1 MISILSD
8 EILNNSFTLVYF
20 RETTSKVTLLLYKK
34 LILHYVAFIV
44 TKLWNDELS
53 LQIKISA
60 YFATLLFFMYVWIL
74 YLLYSYEVMKR
85 RASLKMLIF
94 INIFSLFLKQKLF
107 FWIKYAMLQNVHFN
121 RHSALCNSFL
131 TLVKPTKMQD
141 LLTKSS

>member
-8 EILNNSFTLVYF
+8 EILNNSFTLVFF

-94 INIFSLFLKQKLF
+94 INIFSLF
-107 FWIKYAMLQNVHFN
+107 
-121 RHSALCNSFL
+121 
-131 TLVKPTKMQD
+131 
-141 LLTKSS
+141 

>member
-8 EILNNSFTLVYF
+8 EILNNSFTLVFF